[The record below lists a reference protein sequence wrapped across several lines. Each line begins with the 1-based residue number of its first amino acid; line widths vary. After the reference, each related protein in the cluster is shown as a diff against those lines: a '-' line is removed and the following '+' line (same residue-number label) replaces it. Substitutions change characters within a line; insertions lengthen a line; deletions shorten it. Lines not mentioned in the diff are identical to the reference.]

1 MKRRYLCLLLSMVL
15 LLLVGCG
22 ARTDEGAEE
31 GGEVTDAVDREVA
44 ARLLYYEQLVND
56 LQSELLAM
64 RAELFSA
71 KTEYSARLEE
81 LEASLAVSGA
91 LPFTYTVSEAGVTVT
106 AYTGSDVSVSIPAT
120 IDGRAVIAIGDRAFM
135 NCKTVQSVVVPEGVR
150 EIGWFAFSGCIS
162 LGGISLPSSVEA
174 ISYGAFENCPS
185 ALTVFCQKGSYAQKY
200 AESYGIAT
208 VN

>member
-1 MKRRYLCLLLSMVL
+1 MKKCYLCFLLVIGV

-22 ARTDEGAEE
+22 ARAEDRAEEAEEVDEG
-31 GGEVTDAVDREVA
+31 DREAA

-64 RAELFSA
+64 RAELFST
-71 KTEYSARLEE
+71 KTEYNARLEE
-81 LEASLAVSGA
+81 LEASLAVSA
-91 LPFTYTVSEAGVTVT
+91 SLPFTYTVSDAGVTVT
-106 AYTGSDVSVSIPAT
+106 AYTGNDVSVSIPAT

-162 LGGISLPSSVEA
+162 LGGVSLPASVEA
-174 ISYGAFENCPS
+174 ICYGAFENCPS
-185 ALTVFCQKGSYAQKY
+185 ALTVFCQKDSYAQKY